1 MKQQKEKKNIILILL
16 TIFIIVSVLCTY
28 EIYISYKDLTVNNYY
43 IKTDEISN
51 NANIKFAVIGDLH
64 NYELDDNNQVLIK
77 KIKSQDPN
85 LILIAGDMLNSDSEN
100 SDIVISLIKKLVEI
114 APVYYALGN
123 HEFDYMKNED
133 LHLVGKIENAGAIVL
148 ENKYKDII
156 IKGEKLRIGG
166 MFSYA
171 FGKEDQVDKKTMDKN
186 VYSFLEKFQNTSNYK
201 IMISHRPD
209 SFIFGNASEVWDIN
223 LIVSAHNHGGQVVI
237 PFLGGFYGGDQG
249 YMPKYTHG
257 IYNKGKMK
265 IAITSGLSSNRK
277 KLPRFNNRPEV
288 MIININGEN

>member
-1 MKQQKEKKNIILILL
+1 MNQQKEKKNIILILL
-16 TIFIIVSVLCTY
+16 TIFIIVSVFCIY
-28 EIYISYKDLTVNNYY
+28 EIYISYKGLIVNNYC
-43 IKTDEISN
+43 IKTNEISN
-51 NANIKFAVIGDLH
+51 NSNIKFAVIGDLH
-64 NYELDDNNQVLIK
+64 NYELNNKNQILIE

-156 IKGEKLRIGG
+156 IKGETLRIGG

-171 FGKEDQVDKKTMDKN
+171 FGKEDKVDKKTMDKN
-186 VYSFLEKFQNTSNYK
+186 VYRFLEEFQNTSNYK

-249 YMPKYTHG
+249 YLPKYTHG
-257 IYNKGKMK
+257 VYNKGKMK
-265 IAITSGLSSNRK
+265 IAITSGLSSNLK
-277 KLPRFNNRPEV
+277 KLPRFNNRPEI
-288 MIININGEN
+288 MIIDINGEK

>member
-43 IKTDEISN
+43 IKTNEIST

-64 NYELDDNNQVLIK
+64 NYELNNKNQILIE

-249 YMPKYTHG
+249 VY
-257 IYNKGKMK
+257 
-265 IAITSGLSSNRK
+265 A
-277 KLPRFNNRPEV
+277 
-288 MIININGEN
+288 

>member
-1 MKQQKEKKNIILILL
+1 
-16 TIFIIVSVLCTY
+16 
-28 EIYISYKDLTVNNYY
+28 
-43 IKTDEISN
+43 
-51 NANIKFAVIGDLH
+51 
-64 NYELDDNNQVLIK
+64 
-77 KIKSQDPN
+77 
-85 LILIAGDMLNSDSEN
+85 
-100 SDIVISLIKKLVEI
+100 
-114 APVYYALGN
+114 
-123 HEFDYMKNED
+123 
-133 LHLVGKIENAGAIVL
+133 
-148 ENKYKDII
+148 
-156 IKGEKLRIGG
+156 
-166 MFSYA
+166 
-171 FGKEDQVDKKTMDKN
+171 
-186 VYSFLEKFQNTSNYK
+186 
-201 IMISHRPD
+201 MISHRPD